1 MAVVITLLAGLLVFA
16 TPVSAQSTR
25 AEAIAE
31 DQAEKAKQLGTEGP
45 SEAEQI
51 IRRVLLSPLLSGGG
65 GIYPWFGSVY
75 SGAGMGLGV
84 GYLKRFESAAFF
96 NVQSGISLN
105 SSIMAR
111 AAFAAPQLWRG
122 KLQLDTTAQF
132 IDARKVSFYGFG
144 PDSSPEARDRYDFV
158 QTDLGGNATI
168 RPVRFVFLTGGYS
181 YFDFTTERDLELA
194 RNDAPGMNQDLTY
207 HVTRG
212 TIAFDWRP
220 SPAYATRG
228 GFYRASYE
236 RNFEAQGLPYSFDAQ
251 EYEVVQLLPLVREQF
266 VLAGRAMMTLTQTD
280 AGHQVPAMMAPYLG
294 SGSTLRGFPNRRFA
308 DQNRVLLTGEYR
320 WRPSRY
326 LDMSLFVDAGQV
338 AADHHDFRF
347 EDFAVD
353 WGIGARF
360 HGPTF
365 NAFRVELAKSRE
377 GFKLVFAGAQPF

>member
-1 MAVVITLLAGLLVFA
+1 MAVVITVLAALLVFV
-16 TPVSAQSTR
+16 TPASAQSTR

-65 GIYPWFGSVY
+65 GLYPWFGSVY
-75 SGAGMGLGV
+75 SGTGMGLGV

-96 NVQSGISLN
+96 NIQSGISLN

-132 IDARKVSFYGFG
+132 TDARKVSFYGFG

-168 RPVRFVFLTGGYS
+168 RPIRFVSLAAGYS
-181 YFDFTTERDLELA
+181 YFDFTTERDLELSL
-194 RNDAPGMNQDLTY
+194 NPAPGINEDLSY

-212 TIAFDWRP
+212 TVAFDWRP

-236 RNFEAQGLPYSFDAQ
+236 RNFEATGRPYSFDLQ
-251 EYEVVQLLPLVREQF
+251 EFEVVQLLPLVREQF
-266 VLAGRAMMTLTQTD
+266 VLAGRAMMTLTE
-280 AGHQVPAMMAPYLG
+280 AEPGHQVPAMLAPYLG
-294 SGSTLRGFPNRRFA
+294 SGGTLRGFPNRRFA
-308 DQNRVLLTGEYR
+308 DQNRVVVSGEYR

-347 EDFAVD
+347 EDFAMN

-360 HGPTF
+360 HGATF
-365 NAFRVELAKSRE
+365 NAFRVEIAKSRE
-377 GFKLVFAGAQPF
+377 GLKLVFAGAQPF